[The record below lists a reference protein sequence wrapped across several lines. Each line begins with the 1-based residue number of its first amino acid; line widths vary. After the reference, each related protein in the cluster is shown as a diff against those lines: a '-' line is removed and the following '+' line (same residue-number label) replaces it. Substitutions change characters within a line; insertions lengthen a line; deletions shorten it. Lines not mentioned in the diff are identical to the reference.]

1 MHALHHKGYTLHYN
15 SDFSGEVILSD
26 NINNQFKI
34 EGESLLYFIA
44 QWITIQRITTL
55 EEMDTNQILGID

>member
-1 MHALHHKGYTLHYN
+1 MHALHHNGYTLHYN

-26 NINNQFKI
+26 NTDKQFKI
-34 EGESLLYFIA
+34 EGESLLHFIA
-44 QWITIQRITTL
+44 QWIVIQKITAL